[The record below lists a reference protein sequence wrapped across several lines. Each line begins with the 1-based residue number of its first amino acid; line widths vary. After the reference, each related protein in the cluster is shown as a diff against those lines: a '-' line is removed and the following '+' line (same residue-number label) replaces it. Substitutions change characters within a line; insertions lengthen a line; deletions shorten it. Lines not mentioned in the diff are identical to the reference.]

1 MNNLIKTSDRL
12 MRVANKNIVSMVLSE
27 LDEEDRK
34 DIDISEYLSCYSRVR
49 TGEIWTKE
57 MGKATAQV
65 LVNSAK
71 QWKEI

>member
-1 MNNLIKTSDRL
+1 
-12 MRVANKNIVSMVLSE
+12 MVLSE

>member
-1 MNNLIKTSDRL
+1 

-49 TGEIWTKE
+49 TGQIWTKE
-57 MGKATAQV
+57 MAKATVQV
-65 LVNSAK
+65 LVNSTK
-71 QWKEI
+71 QWKEV